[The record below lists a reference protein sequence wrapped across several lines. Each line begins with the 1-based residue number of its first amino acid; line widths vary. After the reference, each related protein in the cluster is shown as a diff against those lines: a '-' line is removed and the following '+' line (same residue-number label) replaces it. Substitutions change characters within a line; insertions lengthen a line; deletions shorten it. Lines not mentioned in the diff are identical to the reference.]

1 MTGGSVEWKIN
12 VSDGTSKVLE
22 PERGL
27 AERIWYGFRSLIIG
41 FFRRIGRF
49 LSESWSIGVA
59 EPKKFIHCFKVGFA
73 LCVVSLFYY
82 MRPLYD
88 GVGGSAMWA
97 IMTVVV
103 VFEYTVGATL
113 CKSINRAVAT
123 TLAGVLGVGV
133 HWIASQCGQKY
144 EPVVLG
150 ASVFIFASVATF
162 SRFIPYVKARFDY
175 GALIFILTF
184 SLVSISG
191 YRVDKLV
198 QLAQERVSTIAIG
211 TALCII
217 TNMLISP
224 TWAGSQLH
232 NQTVN
237 NLDKLANSLEGYVAE
252 YFISEESAVI
262 PENDLNKKLLGYKC
276 VLNSKATEEALAN
289 FARWEPAHGC
299 FYFGYPWQQYLKISA
314 AARNCAYCIDNL
326 NSCIDSE
333 VQAPE
338 FLKQHIKDYCMKLS
352 TCSSK
357 VLKELA
363 TTIRTNRRSTSTD
376 FSVDEMNSKVED
388 LQNAL
393 KSLPCRIVLPKSTT
407 ENPVQGNEK
416 KLESSSKASMMEVLS
431 VGTLVT
437 LLVEAVGR
445 IEQIVEAVNSLA
457 VVAEF
462 KTQNEKKPQQKQSSE
477 MTYTVGQDEEAM
489 KASEKV

>member
-1 MTGGSVEWKIN
+1 MSGGSLEWKIN

-22 PERGL
+22 PERGIVG
-27 AERIWYGFRSLIIG
+27 RVWHGFEGLVVG
-41 FFRRIGRF
+41 FFRRIRRF
-49 LSESWSIGVA
+49 FAESWSIGVA
-59 EPKKFIHCFKVGFA
+59 DPKKFIHCFKVGFA
-73 LCVVSLFYY
+73 LCAVSLFYY

-88 GVGGSAMWA
+88 GVGGAAMWA

-123 TLAGVLGVGV
+123 TLAGSLGVGV

-144 EPVVLG
+144 EPIVLG
-150 ASVFIFASVATF
+150 AFVFIFASVATF

-198 QLAQERVSTIAIG
+198 QMAQERASTIAIG
-211 TALCII
+211 TSLCII

-224 TWAGSQLH
+224 TWAGTQLH
-232 NQTVN
+232 NQTIS
-237 NLDKLANSLEGYVAE
+237 NLEKLANSLEGNVAE
-252 YFISEESAVI
+252 YFISEESTVI

-276 VLNSKATEEALAN
+276 VLNSKAAEEVMVN

-299 FYFGYPWQQYLKISA
+299 FYFAYPWQKYLKISA

-333 VQAPE
+333 LQAPE

-352 TCSSK
+352 ISSSK
-357 VLKELA
+357 VLNELA
-363 TTIRTNRRSTSTD
+363 TTIRKNRRSTSID
-376 FSVDEMNSKVED
+376 FLVDQMNIEVED

-393 KSLPCRIVLPKSTT
+393 KSLPCHTILPKSTT
-407 ENPVQGNEK
+407 ESLEQGNEK
-416 KLESSSKASMMEVLS
+416 KLESTTKASMLEVLS
-431 VGTLVT
+431 VGTMVT
-437 LLVEAVGR
+437 LLVEAAGR
-445 IEQIVEAVNSLA
+445 IEQIVEAVDNLA
-457 VVAEF
+457 SIAEF
-462 KTQNEKKPQQKQSSE
+462 KTQNEKRSQQKQSSE
-477 MTYTVGQDEEAM
+477 TTNTIGQDEEAM
-489 KASEKV
+489 KALEKV